1 MIKKVKKEIVK
12 AAAPKKAKAKSKVAP
27 NPSTELRVRAEQSRG
42 TKKETAKK
50 TKLVK
55 AAPKII
61 AAPKKVDVPPCRIAR
76 ARLGLGPL
84 TCLRMP
90 TGHPLIHDLDCYARQ
105 QVPLAPVSLCW
116 VRTPF
121 LDVCSFSSPED
132 LHSWR

>member
-1 MIKKVKKEIVK
+1 MIKKVKKESVK
-12 AAAPKKAKAKSKVAP
+12 AAAPKKAKAKSKAAP
-27 NPSTELRVRAEQSRG
+27 
-42 TKKETAKK
+42 KKETAKK